1 MLFAGLVLVI
11 AVALCFDFTNGFHDA
26 ANAVAAVVSTRALS
40 LRAALTL
47 AAVMNLLG
55 ALLGTKVAA
64 TVTAGIIAAP
74 TGPAGLGLVFCA
86 ITGAIVWNVVT
97 WYFAL
102 PSSSSHALI
111 GGMVGAAL
119 AASGTVHWSGVL
131 GKVVVPMVVSP
142 LIGLGLG
149 YLLMLGVLWL
159 FRNRRF
165 HPLGRGFRRAQ
176 IVSAASLGLGHG
188 LQDAQKTMGLIVL
201 ALVVTGHH
209 TGTQVP
215 LWTILCC
222 ALAMAAGTYTGG
234 RRIIATMGRKIF
246 PLTPP
251 YGFVAELTGSLVL
264 YLTAYV
270 FAAPTST
277 THVVTSAVMGV
288 GATRRRSAVRWA
300 VAENILVSWVLT
312 LPAAAVTAALVYL
325 PLHLVWT

>member
-1 MLFAGLVLVI
+1 MQFAALIVVV

-26 ANAVAAVVSTRALS
+26 ANAVASVVSTRALS

-47 AAVMNLLG
+47 AAAMNLVG

-64 TVTAGIIAAP
+64 TVTAGIITAP
-74 TGPAGLGLVFCA
+74 TGSAGLGLVFCA
-86 ITGAIVWNVVT
+86 LIGAVVWNLTT
-97 WYFAL
+97 WYFGL
-102 PSSSSHALI
+102 PSSSTHALI

-119 AASGTVHWSGVL
+119 AASSTVHWSGVVD
-131 GKVVVPMVVSP
+131 KVIVPMVVSP

-149 YLLMLGVLWL
+149 YLLMVGTLWL
-159 FRNRRF
+159 FRNAKF

-188 LQDAQKTMGLIVL
+188 LQDAQKTMGLVVL
-201 ALVVTGHH
+201 ALVVTGHQH
-209 TGTQVP
+209 GTHVP

-234 RRIIATMGRKIF
+234 RRIIATMGRRIF

-251 YGFVAELTGSLVL
+251 YGFVAELTGSSVL

-277 THVVTSAVMGV
+277 THVITSAVMGV
-288 GATRRRSAVRWA
+288 GATRRASAVRWA
-300 VAENILVSWVLT
+300 VAQNIVAGWVLT
-312 LPAAAVTAALVYL
+312 LPAAAITAALVYL
-325 PLHLVWT
+325 PLHLIWT

>member
-1 MLFAGLVLVI
+1 MLLAGLILVI

-74 TGPAGLGLVFCA
+74 TGAAGLGLVFCA
-86 ITGAIVWNVVT
+86 VAGAIVWNVVT

-119 AASGTVHWSGVL
+119 AASGTVYWSGVL
-131 GKVVVPMVVSP
+131 AKVVVPMMVSP

-159 FRNRRF
+159 FRNARF

-176 IVSAASLGLGHG
+176 IFSAASLGLGHG

-201 ALVVTGHH
+201 ALVVTGHQH
-209 TGTQVP
+209 GTQVP

-288 GATRRRSAVRWA
+288 GATRRKSAVRWA

-312 LPAAAVTAALVYL
+312 LPAAAITAALLYL
-325 PLHLVWT
+325 PLHLIWT

>member
-1 MLFAGLVLVI
+1 VLLAGLILVVVL
-11 AVALCFDFTNGFHDA
+11 ALCFDFTNGFHDA
-26 ANAVAAVVSTRALS
+26 ANAVASVVSTRALS
-40 LRAALTL
+40 LRAALLL
-47 AAVMNLLG
+47 AAVMNLVG
-55 ALLGTKVAA
+55 ALLGTRVA
-64 TVTAGIIAAP
+64 TTIAAGVISAP
-74 TGPAGLGLVFCA
+74 VGSAGLGLVFSA
-86 ITGAIVWNVVT
+86 LIGAIVWNLIT
-97 WYFAL
+97 WYFGL

-119 AASGTVHWSGVL
+119 AASSTVHWSGVL
-131 GKVVVPMVVSP
+131 DKVILPMVISP

-149 YLLMLGVLWL
+149 YLLMVGVLWL
-159 FRNRRF
+159 FRKARF

-176 IVSAASLGLGHG
+176 IVSAASLALGHG

-201 ALVVTGHH
+201 ALVVTGYQH
-209 TGTQVP
+209 GTHVP

-234 RRIIATMGRKIF
+234 RRIIATMGRRIF

-277 THVVTSAVMGV
+277 THVITSAVMGV
-288 GATRRRSAVRWA
+288 GATRRVSAVRWA
-300 VAENILVSWVLT
+300 VAENIVAGWLLT

-325 PLHLVWT
+325 LLRLVWT